1 MASERAG
8 DDDRGCPCGKCGA
21 AGAGG
26 ALGVN
31 EQIYAEM
38 AAIGGLVAG
47 LSLPMRFMLLGK
59 FRLQAQTLRVAM
71 GIEETQAAV
80 AAGQVVGA
88 VGTVR
93 PVAIAGWMPA
103 VRDEQRGM
111 VGGRIDVLG

>member
-31 EQIYAEM
+31 EQIHAEM

-59 FRLQAQTLRVAM
+59 FRLQAQTLRVAL
-71 GIEETQAAV
+71 GIEETQV
-80 AAGQVVGA
+80 AAGQVVG
-88 VGTVR
+88 TVR
-93 PVAIAGWMPA
+93 PVARPLAIAGWMPA